1 MDATNTDTT
10 ANTPGAPGAA
20 TEDSAGSLSATDIEA
35 LRDRLAE
42 AGREHQLRTTAL
54 EALVLAQS
62 HPGAVAM
69 RVGFV
74 AGDTGGEEPLVTDW
88 IDELGSTPCQQWW
101 TSLPEVE
108 DIAVLEPVLAG
119 APDERRRVVIE
130 LAKCRQ
136 ALCRPW
142 SMPVPAELPAQ
153 SAQSAQP
160 QEDAR

>member
-1 MDATNTDTT
+1 MDTT
-10 ANTPGAPGAA
+10 TAAAPDVPDAPDAA
-20 TEDSAGSLSATDIEA
+20 TEDSAGSLSTTDIKA

-69 RVGFV
+69 RVVFG
-74 AGDTGGEEPLVTDW
+74 AGDTGGEEPMVTAW
-88 IDELGSTPCQQWW
+88 IDELGSTPCEQWW
-101 TSLPEVE
+101 RSLPEVE
-108 DIAVLEPVLAG
+108 DLAVLGPVLAG
-119 APDERRRVVIE
+119 PCDEHGEAVIE

-136 ALCRPW
+136 ALRRPW

-153 SAQSAQP
+153 PAQP
-160 QEDAR
+160 GEDAP